1 MLTNLKS
8 VKSIKNLKSKRVLIR
23 CDFDVPLKKNKKSK
37 IIITDDSR
45 LKDSLTTINYLL
57 KKKAKII
64 LIGHLGRP
72 GGQTIKSLSLQPVAR
87 HLEKLLSKKIELV
100 NIDRYVGSIAIKKS
114 LELTSGQIMMLE
126 NLRFSDRERANC
138 KRFARQLAN
147 LADIYVNNAFANS
160 HRQHASINAIQNYLP
175 TYYGFDILEEVKT
188 LNKVLYQPT
197 YPLVLIIGGAKVE
210 TKLPVIKK
218 YLKIADYILVGGA
231 VANTFIKALNY
242 QVGKS
247 LIDKKYL
254 SLAKKLFHTKIILPV
269 DVKTNKTIKRVD
281 LINPQ
286 EAILDI
292 GPETIKL
299 YISIIKSAKTIIWNG
314 PMGKFEDKKFRLGT
328 QHIAQQ
334 IIKTKANII
343 IGGGDTAEI
352 LVNKKIPKNIFIS
365 SGGGAM
371 LEFLSGNKLP
381 AFKK

>member
-1 MLTNLKS
+1 MISNLKS
-8 VKSIKNLKSKRVLIR
+8 IKSIKKLKNKRILVR
-23 CDFDVPLKKNKKSK
+23 CDFDVPLKKIKGK

-45 LKDSLTTINYLL
+45 LKDSLATINYLL
-57 KKKAKII
+57 SKQAKVI

-72 GGQTIKSLSLQPVAR
+72 GGKINKNLSLRPVNQR
-87 HLEKLLSKKIELV
+87 LEELLSKKIELIK
-100 NIDRYVGSIAIKKS
+100 IDKYIGQVAIKKS
-114 LELTSGQIMMLE
+114 QELSAGEVMMLE

-138 KRFARQLAN
+138 KRFAKQLAN

-175 TYYGFDILEEVKT
+175 TYYGFAILEEVKM
-188 LNKVLYQPT
+188 LNKVLYQST
-197 YPLVLIIGGAKVE
+197 HPLILIIGGAKVE

-218 YLKIADYILVGGA
+218 YLKLADYILVGGA
-231 VANTFIKALNY
+231 VANTFIKSLDY

-247 LIDKKYL
+247 LMDKKYL
-254 SLAKKLFHTKIILPV
+254 SLAKKLLHPKIILPV
-269 DVKTNKTIKRVD
+269 DVVTNKMIKRVD
-281 LINPQ
+281 MINSQ

-292 GPETIKL
+292 GPATIKL

-328 QHIAQQ
+328 QRLAQQ
-334 IIKTKANII
+334 ILKTKANVV

-352 LVNKKIPKNIFIS
+352 LAGKKISKNIFIS

-371 LEFLSGNKLP
+371 LEFLSGKNYLG
-381 AFKK
+381 

>member
-1 MLTNLKS
+1 MISNLKS
-8 VKSIKNLKSKRVLIR
+8 IKSIKKLKNKRILVR
-23 CDFDVPLKKNKKSK
+23 CDFDVPLKKIKGE

-45 LKDSLTTINYLL
+45 LKDSLATINYLL
-57 KKKAKII
+57 SKQAKVI

-72 GGQTIKSLSLQPVAR
+72 GGKINKNLSLRPVNQR
-87 HLEKLLSKKIELV
+87 LEELLSKKIELIK
-100 NIDRYVGSIAIKKS
+100 IDKYIGQVAIKKS
-114 LELTSGQIMMLE
+114 QELSAGEVMMLE

-138 KRFARQLAN
+138 KRFAKQLAN

-175 TYYGFDILEEVKT
+175 TYYGFAILEEVKM
-188 LNKVLYQPT
+188 LNKVLYQST
-197 YPLVLIIGGAKVE
+197 HPLILIIGGAKVE

-218 YLKIADYILVGGA
+218 YLKLADYILVGGA
-231 VANTFIKALNY
+231 VANTFIKSLDY

-247 LIDKKYL
+247 LMDKKYL
-254 SLAKKLFHTKIILPV
+254 SLAKKLLHPKIILPV
-269 DVKTNKTIKRVD
+269 DVVTNKMIKRVD
-281 LINPQ
+281 MINSQ

-292 GPETIKL
+292 GPATIKL

-328 QHIAQQ
+328 QRLAQQ
-334 IIKTKANII
+334 ILKTKANVV

-352 LVNKKIPKNIFIS
+352 LAGKKISKNIFIS

-371 LEFLSGNKLP
+371 LEFLSGKNYLG
-381 AFKK
+381 